1 VLRRILRAGSF
12 SCTANLSR
20 STALVA
26 AAEQLLQGGVDTER
40 AAGHAG
46 WVPGAQGW
54 VTQSQASQAWDEGGQ
69 QLLGVQLG
77 QNILVAGVLLLVK
90 VEQPHAQ
97 ACVVGIQGTQQA
109 TRWRMT
115 A

>member
-1 VLRRILRAGSF
+1 
-12 SCTANLSR
+12 
-20 STALVA
+20 
-26 AAEQLLQGGVDTER
+26 
-40 AAGHAG
+40 
-46 WVPGAQGW
+46 VPGAQGW
-54 VTQSQASQAWDEGGQ
+54 VTQSQASHAWDEGGQ

-97 ACVVGIQGTQQA
+97 ACMVGIQGTQQA

-115 A
+115 AQFLDQMCQLKDLHPLSCYQ